1 MQLLDDDF
9 LLDNDM
15 AKTLY
20 QDYAAQMPIID
31 FHCHLNPSEIYQN
44 KNYTNI
50 TRI

>member
-20 QDYAAQMPIID
+20 HDYAAQMPIAGAPRT
-31 FHCHLNPSEIYQN
+31 LSV
-44 KNYTNI
+44 
-50 TRI
+50 